1 MGARNVRHMT
11 GGGPGQ
17 DDRGG
22 GQPAWDC
29 PKAGGSGQRFRWIVK
44 QGRKAADQWVPQH
57 SSSA

>member
-22 GQPAWDC
+22 GGSRRGTAPKPAEV
-29 PKAGGSGQRFRWIVK
+29 GSGSD
-44 QGRKAADQWVPQH
+44 GL
-57 SSSA
+57 